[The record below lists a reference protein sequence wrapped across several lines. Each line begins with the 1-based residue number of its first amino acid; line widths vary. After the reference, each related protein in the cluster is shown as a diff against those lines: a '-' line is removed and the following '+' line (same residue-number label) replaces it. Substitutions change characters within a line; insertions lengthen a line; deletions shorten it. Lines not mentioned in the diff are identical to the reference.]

1 MKIGECQGAL
11 GRHVEARAIYREII
25 ELDSK
30 SNEVLGDA
38 FFLLGYDL
46 ATTGDPAGA
55 VEAYRKVIEL
65 VPRTGINY
73 LNAHCNIAQFLIE
86 QGDLVSAEEICRAAI

>member
-11 GRHVEARAIYREII
+11 GRHDEARAIYHEII
-25 ELDSK
+25 ELYSK
-30 SNEVLGDA
+30 SNEDLGLA
-38 FFLLGYDL
+38 FYCLGYDL

-65 VPRTGINY
+65 LPRTGINY
-73 LNAHCNIAQFLIE
+73 LNAH
-86 QGDLVSAEEICRAAI
+86 